1 MDNKHKI
8 LLVLASL
15 FVFLVIFRIMNPY
28 RQKTVEELTYTT
40 SMTETNKKKL
50 PGISNNHA
58 DPEGFVNLEILK
70 QPPPHSGMVYKNIF
84 FDEPVQSTQS
94 PVYSQARKNP
104 TPMPE
109 KSALE
114 QVKEELAGLKLF
126 GIYEAEGKTSLFIEI
141 DNQLLVVNK
150 GDQIKGQ
157 YTVKEITRDSISLRA
172 KHIKELLHIDF
183 NGFVQ

>member
-15 FVFLVIFRIMNPY
+15 FIFLVIFRIMNPY
-28 RQKTVEELTYTT
+28 RQKTVEELTYTS

-84 FDEPVQSTQS
+84 FDEPVINTTE
-94 PVYSQARKNP
+94 PVLEQARKP
-104 TPMPE
+104 SLIPEKTPM
-109 KSALE
+109 E

-150 GDQIKGQ
+150 GDKIKGQ

-172 KHIKELLHIDF
+172 KHIKEILHIDF